1 MPDRLQVADNC
12 LMCGRCAEKCPVD
25 IDLNTLRLNSR
36 DTMRNV
42 PDEKRYGY
50 FKGLDRSSGEG
61 KVGYFAG
68 CMTLLTP
75 RTMSAME
82 KVFQAAGEEVWWADT
97 RWGRLLRTPVETGR

>member
-1 MPDRLQVADNC
+1 M
-12 LMCGRCAEKCPVD
+12 D

-42 PDEKRYGY
+42 PDERRYGY
-50 FKGLDRSSGEG
+50 FAGLDRSSGTG

-82 KVFQAAGEEVWWADT
+82 KYSRPPAKRSGGPTAK
-97 RWGRLLRTPVETGR
+97 GRLLRTPVETGR